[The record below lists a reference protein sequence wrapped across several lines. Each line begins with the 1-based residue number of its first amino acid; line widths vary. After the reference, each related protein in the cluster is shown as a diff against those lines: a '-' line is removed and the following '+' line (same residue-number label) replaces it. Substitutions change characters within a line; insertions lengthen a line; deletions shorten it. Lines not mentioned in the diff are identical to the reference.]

1 MDGRF
6 VELFDSRV
14 IQKIRLLLPSWTKQL
29 KNRVLLSTPKYVSRA
44 VRKLGLPIKLYIARR
59 KGLTEGRDVET
70 LLQKGYVKGDAA
82 NQPAGLSADEAA
94 AELDIIRRG
103 RSYNDTAGFGRNLE
117 LDNGGKP
124 LLEAVATPKRYEY
137 WVKSDNRGML
147 DSKGFLTRLER

>member
-70 LLQKGYVKGDAA
+70 LLQMAE
-82 NQPAGLSADEAA
+82 AGTLRRRADSSV
-94 AELDIIRRG
+94 DIQYG
-103 RSYNDTAGFGRNLE
+103 SSYLFSIQESGM
-117 LDNGGKP
+117 
-124 LLEAVATPKRYEY
+124 ATK
-137 WVKSDNRGML
+137 K
-147 DSKGFLTRLER
+147 